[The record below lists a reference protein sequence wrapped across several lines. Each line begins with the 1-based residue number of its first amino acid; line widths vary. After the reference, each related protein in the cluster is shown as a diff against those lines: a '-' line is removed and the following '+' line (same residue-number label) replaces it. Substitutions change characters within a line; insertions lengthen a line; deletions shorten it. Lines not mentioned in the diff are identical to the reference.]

1 MNAASDC
8 SVSPPGIA
16 PCNVSS
22 CGGGV
27 GGDGITSLQAENPE
41 AYVARDF
48 VSASCGLGRHKA
60 NPLSSVN
67 SISGVASAGTP
78 AAAPSD
84 PNSPVRSSVSREA
97 SAGASGLRCSRQPQL
112 LAVQSLGIVPP
123 LSPFAST
130 AQSLANQT
138 GTPNG
143 TCPFP
148 RYGSP
153 PAFAVSPSAVP
164 RSGSLDPST
173 WLISSPQASDRRTQL
188 ARQLSSPLASR
199 ASISPA
205 RVFGLQAVS
214 PLRTRASLAPR
225 SLAETF
231 FGLCSSAGGSSELN
245 RSLVHGLLPSDSP
258 AAGDGNAVSHPGL
271 VSAGSPPSTG
281 SPLQARSCERQRP
294 NATAPSS
301 ASVSNFCEPSV
312 SASTSDVGSPSAANT
327 LQETELCSVASPSG
341 VGSAPAALSNANPKP
356 CTEPPT
362 DGEQKSSAVRARP
375 GEAPR
380 IQTTSGGPLSGEPR
394 EVAKNDASAEKRK
407 TNSVRW
413 RASLMSNPPEKTPPE
428 IRAKTPEARRR
439 QGSQVRSRPRS
450 TSTLSGQVRG
460 TKQPQAAVSPSLS
473 ATLEAS
479 RGDSLRS
486 RCRSPV
492 PERSHSVSRHQSA
505 LGGRGRRPPTTS
517 GSTKSPSP
525 DCRARPSSR
534 AGSRRPGRLLM
545 PRAEVRPSS
554 SFGVLSSHSFSG
566 GRLPLD
572 IKELKKLHKHPL
584 TGKPSTSLSSVTTL
598 PAVREPNCPALR
610 ERAVSVSVG
619 AQKALNKKSKARE
632 SRPETPTSSP
642 SPAHVRDA
650 STRRK
655 GLVSVGR
662 NGGKRSSSTRPV
674 SRRRVSIDPSKKRE
688 KTESLASRSRSAS
701 PTPVDPVLVK
711 ARRSAS
717 RLSGQSPTL
726 GGTKG
731 AGQRKTPLK
740 QRTRSGTCIRPGSVV
755 YEPSRHVVTT
765 PRSGSPALRAASTVL
780 TRRQRSRG
788 RHSSVRPPPRGM
800 SQRESSLSSS
810 ETDEASSG
818 SDTRSPSRLMRSSM
832 SLKVRSMSSA
842 FAEGSLRLL
851 RPPSFELAASSDRSS
866 PESCK
871 ASSTVSL
878 CSGAASATELST
890 LPGLGQNFLTV
901 GVCASAPE
909 GNSDGRGSGSS
920 TYRRASCASSV
931 GSASSDWSEVPGRV
945 ASTPASRLPPIQAQ
959 ARRQHPGRDE
969 SDTEG
974 GLGLALTRSC
984 RRGSVS
990 SGYSSTE
997 RRSPRLQET
1006 RAPQLRNPST
1016 ADPSP
1021 HVLRP
1026 LAPPK
1031 AGTAP
1036 RGVQLPRLNLHALGQ
1051 SSQEAPKRV
1060 ESGEAPKKGPGE
1072 RAPMS
1077 APHGDIEGHA
1087 STAGRPRLGGA
1098 LPKARQ
1104 TSDDAREWAKG
1115 GKEAGTPRVPGDRDH
1130 PVQGRK
1136 ERSPQS
1142 RKGTRQSAERHGPPK
1157 QSQEVAKLSLS
1168 RRSTMGEVS
1177 PRALAGA
1184 GALEYSAVRQRASTS
1199 SASHGR
1205 SRAPEETD
1213 KSAASQDSVAD
1224 AVKTTGGELRHSAS
1238 KEISL
1243 LKKSANAPPSPRTHV
1258 TVTQR
1263 AKPAAFPSRGHPTGA
1278 AEPLSKKRP
1287 AGGSSSIDLSEAALR
1302 EQERTRG
1309 TPSRP
1314 RLSAL
1319 PGSLA
1324 KSKVSPPGPPG
1335 PRPSHWETPHEAR
1348 DASDTHSAKV
1358 RHPSG
1363 RADAGA
1369 LSASVLSGEE
1379 GLRGGLEPQELSDLT
1394 LQNSPNIKRLPL
1406 RKASV
1411 SSVLSD
1417 SPSGGAGGRVI
1428 AGARKNF
1435 ASFRGAVIAAKV
1447 TRTHVAAKARPSESS
1462 QASAGTLSSPSDSL
1476 RTLTSFS
1483 PRRMQ
1488 RPSGA
1493 KDLSRPSETRR
1504 ANLTA
1509 TPASS
1514 TRRSDSEVP
1523 SLRIEK
1529 SSRGYEGAGR
1539 RASGLPGL
1547 LGLGDSAEKAMSRA
1561 GSSLKVAPGKLA
1573 KKAPASPRDTRLL
1586 SRSLTRSSVLLE
1598 LPGEKPLGGVKRPKA
1613 KASGKAAAGRKR
1625 ADASPQKRTG
1635 KTQPVGAA
1643 SKSQVVE
1650 ETPKTPEFCVKDL
1663 PMPARR
1669 IQPRVYV
1676 PDGFFLPVRE
1686 GPQLERS
1693 RLMRSFHQDLCRP
1706 GPRGLYDRTLY
1717 GMALELSL
1725 LMPTDLKN
1733 LKRWLHESVAEVEEE
1748 RQELADVWGFLEV
1761 LPSFCMVNEPLDFVL
1776 AYRDET
1782 RWREWGAGWMGKNG
1796 RPLPLPPDKLLRAFF
1811 FAEGLEGGPDW
1822 ECKMMKR
1829 EEENMRRFMKEE
1841 AEKLRQEEEHQ
1852 RLLEKEAEL
1861 QNLIR
1866 FKAKRWRQLQCM
1878 WEKLVEAIELHQ
1890 RPRLSFVS
1898 SLDDGFPP
1906 STSVATWLHPERQRA
1921 SIAAPWI
1928 AAPTYLSCCSDAV
1941 TGDPS
1946 EASTAC
1952 WEGCVSSPASPAVS
1966 VAAAEPAVVT
1976 ISSLS
1981 ELQARAR
1988 RSESY
1993 ARALHAMQQTQVMPS
2008 PDYVRHLFRER
2019 KFRELNRVF
2028 RALVGA
2034 SIEDLWVHFDLQE
2047 AEAEAAR
2054 ATRAAAQ
2061 EAKARAVAAAEARRR
2076 RAEEARA
2083 REPLEREEMAR
2094 EDERSHQCEAF
2105 TWKDGNL
2112 RRKKQ
2117 EFLKS
2122 IPISASTA
2130 NAVDLLM
2137 TKTKRG
2143 TRPRSSGDTKLVN
2156 LRRAGSSSSAS
2167 GPTQQKRSEKRDA
2180 IPAGHTEALP
2190 RGQETQG
2197 LISRRQSQMGVFA
2210 RSGSLLLHSESPRAA
2225 GRRPEG
2231 LTRLVRMQTGGR
2243 GAHRASAFV

>member
-16 PCNVSS
+16 PCNASS
-22 CGGGV
+22 CGGGAE
-27 GGDGITSLQAENPE
+27 GKGITSLQAENPE
-41 AYVARDF
+41 AYAARDF
-48 VSASCGLGRHKA
+48 VPASCGLGRPTA
-60 NPLSSVN
+60 NPLSTVN
-67 SISGVASAGTP
+67 GISGEASASMP
-78 AAAPSD
+78 AAAPSG
-84 PNSPVRSSVSREA
+84 PNSPAQNFVSREA
-97 SAGASGLRCSRQPQL
+97 SAGASGLACSRQPQL
-112 LAVQSLGIVPP
+112 LAVQGLGLVPP
-123 LSPFAST
+123 LSSFAST
-130 AQSLANQT
+130 AHSLANRT
-138 GTPNG
+138 GSPNG
-143 TCPFP
+143 MCPFP
-148 RYGSP
+148 RNGSP
-153 PAFAVSPSAVP
+153 PAFAVSPSAPP

-173 WLISSPQASDRRTQL
+173 WLLSSSQASDRRTQL

-214 PLRTRASLAPR
+214 PLRSRATLAPR
-225 SLAETF
+225 PLAETF
-231 FGLCSSAGGSSELN
+231 FGLCSSAGGSCEPN
-245 RSLVHGLLPSDSP
+245 HPLVHGLLPSDSP
-258 AAGDGNAVSHPGL
+258 AAGERNAVSHPGL
-271 VSAGSPPSTG
+271 VSAGSPPSTS
-281 SPLQARSCERQRP
+281 SPPQARSCERQRP
-294 NATAPSS
+294 NTTAPSS
-301 ASVSNFCEPSV
+301 ASVSNFCELSV

-327 LQETELCSVASPSG
+327 LQETELCSVASPFG
-341 VGSAPAALSNANPKP
+341 TGSAPSTLSNAKP
-356 CTEPPT
+356 SSMETRT
-362 DGEQKSSAVRARP
+362 DGEQESSPVRARP
-375 GEAPR
+375 GAAPR
-380 IQTTSGGPLSGEPR
+380 IQATSGGPLSGEPK
-394 EVAKNDASAEKRK
+394 EAEKNDASAEKRK

-413 RASLMSNPPEKTPPE
+413 RASIMSNSPEKTPLE

-439 QGSQVRSRPRS
+439 HGSPVRSRPRS

-492 PERSHSVSRHQSA
+492 PERSHSVARHQSA
-505 LGGRGRRPPTTS
+505 LGCRGRRPPTTS

-525 DCRARPSSR
+525 ECRARPSSR
-534 AGSRRPGRLLM
+534 TGSRRPGRLLM

-554 SFGVLSSHSFSG
+554 SGVLSSHSFSG

-584 TGKPSTSLSSVTTL
+584 TGKPSNSLSSVTTL
-598 PAVREPNCPALR
+598 PAVREPNCSALR
-610 ERAVSVSVG
+610 ERAASVSVG
-619 AQKALNKKSKARE
+619 AQKTLNKKGKATD
-632 SRPETPTSSP
+632 SRTETPTSSP
-642 SPAHVRDA
+642 SPAPVRDA
-650 STRRK
+650 CTRRK
-655 GLVSVGR
+655 GPVSVSR
-662 NGGKRSSSTRPV
+662 NGGARSSSTRPV
-674 SRRRVSIDPSKKRE
+674 SRGRVSIDPAKKRE

-701 PTPVDPVLVK
+701 PTPVDPVRVK
-711 ARRSAS
+711 VRRSAS
-717 RLSGQSPTL
+717 RLSGQSHTV

-731 AGQRKTPLK
+731 VAQRKTPVK

-755 YEPSRHVVTT
+755 YEPSRQVVT
-765 PRSGSPALRAASTVL
+765 PRNGSPAHRAASTVL

-788 RHSSVRPPPRGM
+788 RHSSARPLPRGM
-800 SQRESSLSSS
+800 SQRDSSLSSS
-810 ETDEASSG
+810 DTGEASSG
-818 SDTRSPSRLMRSSM
+818 SDTRSLHRLMRSTL

-842 FAEGSLRLL
+842 FAEGPLHLL

-866 PESCK
+866 PESRK

-878 CSGAASATELST
+878 CSGAASATEPST
-890 LPGLGQNFLTV
+890 LPGLGQSFLTV
-901 GVCASAPE
+901 GVCAAAPE
-909 GNSDGRGSGSS
+909 GDSDGRGSGSS

-931 GSASSDWSEVPGRV
+931 GAASSDWAEVPGPV
-945 ASTPASRLPPIQAQ
+945 ASTRASRLPATQAQ

-974 GLGLALTRSC
+974 GPGLAPTRSG
-984 RRGSVS
+984 RSESVS

-997 RRSPRLQET
+997 RRSPRLQES
-1006 RAPQLRNPST
+1006 RAPQLRNRST
-1016 ADPSP
+1016 ADLSP
-1021 HVLRP
+1021 RARRP
-1026 LAPPK
+1026 LAPSK
-1031 AGTAP
+1031 EGTAP
-1036 RGVQLPRLNLHALGQ
+1036 RGVQLPRLNLDVLGQ
-1051 SSQEAPKRV
+1051 SQEAPKRV
-1060 ESGEAPKKGPGE
+1060 ESGEAPKKGPGG
-1072 RAPMS
+1072 RAPSS
-1077 APHGDIEGHA
+1077 APHSGTEGRA
-1087 STAGRPRLGGA
+1087 STAERPRPDGDGA
-1098 LPKARQ
+1098 LPQARE
-1104 TSDDAREWAKG
+1104 TSDAARERAKG
-1115 GKEAGTPRVPGDRDH
+1115 GTAAGTPRVPGDRDR
-1130 PVQGRK
+1130 PVQGRN

-1142 RKGTRQSAERHGPPK
+1142 RIGTREIAERHGPPK
-1157 QSQEVAKLSLS
+1157 KKSPEVAELSLP
-1168 RRSTMGEVS
+1168 RRNTMREVS

-1184 GALEYSAVRQRASTS
+1184 GAVEHSAVRQRASTS
-1199 SASHGR
+1199 SVSHGR
-1205 SRAPEETD
+1205 SRAAEETD
-1213 KSAASQDSVAD
+1213 RSSASQDSVAV
-1224 AVKTTGGELRHSAS
+1224 AVKTTGGELRHSTS

-1243 LKKSANAPPSPRTHV
+1243 LKKSANAPPSPRAHV
-1258 TVTQR
+1258 TGTQR
-1263 AKPAAFPSRGHPTGA
+1263 AKPVAFPSRGQPTGA
-1278 AEPLSKKRP
+1278 AESLSKKSP
-1287 AGGSSSIDLSEAALR
+1287 AGGASSIDLSESARR
-1302 EQERTRG
+1302 EQERTRE

-1319 PGSLA
+1319 PGSLP
-1324 KSKVSPPGPPG
+1324 KSKVSPPGPPR
-1335 PRPSHWETPHEAR
+1335 PRASHWETPSEAR
-1348 DASDTHSAKV
+1348 DASDTHAAKA

-1369 LSASVLSGEE
+1369 RSASVLSGDE
-1379 GLRGGLEPQELSDLT
+1379 GPRGGLEAQEQSDLT
-1394 LQNSPNIKRLPL
+1394 LQNSPNIKRPPL
-1406 RKASV
+1406 RQASV
-1411 SSVLSD
+1411 SSALSE
-1417 SPSGGAGGRVI
+1417 SPLGGAGGRGI
-1428 AGARKNF
+1428 GGARKNF
-1435 ASFRGAVIAAKV
+1435 GPFQGVAIAAKGTQ
-1447 TRTHVAAKARPSESS
+1447 TRVAAKARPSESS
-1462 QASAGTLSSPSDSL
+1462 QANAGALLSPSDSL
-1476 RTLTSFS
+1476 RTVSSSS

-1493 KDLSRPSETRR
+1493 KDLSRPGETRR
-1504 ANLTA
+1504 VNLTA
-1509 TPASS
+1509 SPASRA
-1514 TRRSDSEVP
+1514 RRSDSEIP

-1529 SSRGYEGAGR
+1529 SSRGNEGAR
-1539 RASGLPGL
+1539 RHGSGLPSL
-1547 LGLGDSAEKAMSRA
+1547 SGLGDSAEKEMARA
-1561 GSSLKVAPGKLA
+1561 GSALKVAQGKLA

-1598 LPGEKPLGGVKRPKA
+1598 LPGEKSLGGAKRPKA

-1650 ETPKTPEFCVKDL
+1650 ESPKTPEFCVKDL
-1663 PMPARR
+1663 PMPASR
-1669 IQPRVYV
+1669 IQPRVCV
-1676 PDGFFLPVRE
+1676 SDGFFLPVRE

-1693 RLMRSFHQDLCRP
+1693 RMMRSFHQDLCRP
-1706 GPRGLYDRTLY
+1706 GPRGLYDRRLY

-1782 RWREWGAGWMGKNG
+1782 RWRQWGAGWMGKNG

-1829 EEENMRRFMKEE
+1829 EEENMRRFMKDE
-1841 AEKLRQEEEHQ
+1841 AEKIRKEEEHQ

-1921 SIAAPWI
+1921 SIATPWI

-1946 EASTAC
+1946 EGSAVC
-1952 WEGCVSSPASPAVS
+1952 LEGCVSSLASPAVS
-1966 VAAAEPAVVT
+1966 VGAAEPSVVT

-1993 ARALHAMQQTQVMPS
+1993 ARAMHAMQQTPVMPS

-2019 KFRELNRVF
+2019 KFRELNTVF
-2028 RALVGA
+2028 KALVGA
-2034 SIEDLWVHFDLQE
+2034 SIEDLWLHFDRQE
-2047 AEAEAAR
+2047 AEAEAAQ
-2054 ATRAAAQ
+2054 AAQAAAQ
-2061 EAKARAVAAAEARRR
+2061 EAQNRAVAAAEARRR

-2094 EDERSHQCEAF
+2094 EDARAHQCEAF
-2105 TWKDGNL
+2105 TWKVGNL

-2122 IPISASTA
+2122 IPISPSAT
-2130 NAVDLLM
+2130 NAVELLM

-2143 TRPRSSGDTKLVN
+2143 ARPRSSGDTKLVS

-2167 GPTQQKRSEKRDA
+2167 GPTHQKLSEKRDA
-2180 IPAGHTEALP
+2180 TPAGHAEALP
-2190 RGQETQG
+2190 RGQATQG
-2197 LISRRQSQMGVFA
+2197 LLSRRQSQMGISA
-2210 RSGSLLLHSESPRAA
+2210 RSGSLLHHNESTRAA
-2225 GRRPEG
+2225 GRSPEG
-2231 LTRLVRMQTGGR
+2231 LTRLVRMQTAGR
-2243 GAHRASAFV
+2243 GAHRTSAFI